1 MGVSGVPDGHYLNL
15 HRVDTLVLVELY
27 KKRWYGDKLVDAEWV
42 NGLDGFA
49 DDEIDAAVQ
58 GKINVLLQ
66 RYWLEQR
73 VRDRIDHLIERNPH
87 R

>member
-1 MGVSGVPDGHYLNL
+1 MGVSGVPEGHYLNL

-42 NGLDGFA
+42 NGLDDFA
-49 DDEIDAAVQ
+49 YDEIDAAVQ
-58 GKINVLLQ
+58 GKINVLLK
-66 RYWLEQR
+66 RYWQEQL
-73 VRDRIDHLIERNPH
+73 VRARIDHLIKRNPP